1 MNAEV
6 RLPLTVYYDAS
17 CPMCAS
23 EIDALAHTSGGGSL
37 RLVDCSHKE
46 FDDTRFSADGISR
59 DCMMSR
65 LHARDADG
73 RWLVAM
79 DAYEAMYRAAGF
91 AGIARVLGSSR
102 LRPLLDRIY
111 ISVARHRQTISR
123 LGLHHLIRW
132 LIARNRRH

>member
-23 EIDALAHTSGGGSL
+23 EIHALARASSGENL

-46 FDDTRFSADGISR
+46 FDDTLFVAEGISR
-59 DCMMSR
+59 DSMMSR
-65 LHARDADG
+65 LHTRDARG

-79 DAYEAMYRAAGF
+79 DAYEAMYSAAGF
-91 AGIARVLGSSR
+91 SGIARVWGSSR
-102 LRPLLDRIY
+102 LRPLLDWIY
-111 ISVARHRQTISR
+111 IRVARHRQTISR
-123 LGLHHLIRW
+123 LGMHHLVRW
-132 LIARNRRH
+132 FVARYRRS

>member
-6 RLPLTVYYDAS
+6 RPPLTVYYDAS
-17 CPMCAS
+17 CPVCAS
-23 EIDALAHTSGGGSL
+23 EIGALAHVSGGGSL

-46 FDDTRFSADGISR
+46 FDDTLFSADGISR
-59 DCMMSR
+59 DCLMSR

-79 DAYEAMYRAAGF
+79 DAYEAMYGAAGF

-102 LRPLLDRIY
+102 LRPLLDWIY
-111 ISVARHRQTISR
+111 IRVAKHRQTISR
-123 LGLHHLIRW
+123 LGLHRLIRW
-132 LIARNRRH
+132 LVARLHRH